1 MVRHGPNWKES
12 DIAMDMTETRFASM
26 APDQLAALLCARL
39 CHDLV
44 SPVAALGAALSV
56 LDDEDAA
63 DMREDALELVRESSR
78 QAQAKLEFARLAFGA
93 GGSAPGVLDSQELKR
108 IAGGLFATVKPDLV
122 WKVEAASLE
131 KSVAR
136 LLLNLCILGIES
148 APRGG
153 TVTVEA
159 TESGGG
165 SRLRVIAEGPKAKI
179 DPKHAAALEGIKPE
193 GGFDGR
199 TIQPYYA
206 GLIAHGAGGRAT
218 ATMGEDRVEFV
229 ALMTNAAQ
237 AAA

>member
-1 MVRHGPNWKES
+1 
-12 DIAMDMTETRFASM
+12 MDMTETRFAEM
-26 APDQLAALLCARL
+26 APEQLAALLCARL

-93 GGSAPGVLDSQELKR
+93 GGSAPGVIDSNELKR
-108 IAGGLFATVKPDLV
+108 LATGLFATVKPELV
-122 WKVEAASLE
+122 WKVDAPALE

-153 TVTVEA
+153 TVTVDA
-159 TESGGG
+159 TETAGG
-165 SRLRVIAEGPKAKI
+165 SRIRIVAEGPKAKI
-179 DPKHAAALEGIKPE
+179 DPKHAAALEGVKPE
-193 GGFDGR
+193 DGFDGR
-199 TIQPYYA
+199 SIQPYYA
-206 GLIAHGAGGRAT
+206 GLIAHSAGGRAT
-218 ATMGEDRVEFV
+218 ATMSEDRVEFV
-229 ALMTNAAQ
+229 ALAAP
-237 AAA
+237 AAVAA